1 MVEREKE
8 KLDEEVWLTVKLL
21 SVGTPAMR
29 EELAGEVGFLPLKR
43 DFTSSE
49 ASQHDTLAEHGEDEI
64 VPMESEPTFILGE
77 IGFSSPDQTIYAAAP
92 SLTETESEE
101 SQLELLPG
109 VALKEEIREVTFYGD
124 SFGDNSFV
132 DMPLSPRAIP
142 LLRLLNEGI
151 DVASVLAQASGYS
164 SSQSE
169 ASVRSDV
176 SQI

>member
-1 MVEREKE
+1 MVDREKQ
-8 KLDEEVWLTVKLL
+8 KLDEEVWLAIKLL
-21 SVGTPAMR
+21 SVGTPALR

-77 IGFSSPDQTIYAAAP
+77 IGFSSPDQTIYAP
-92 SLTETESEE
+92 VSITETESEE

-124 SFGDNSFV
+124 SFGDNSFAGDV
-132 DMPLSPRAIP
+132 PFSPRATP